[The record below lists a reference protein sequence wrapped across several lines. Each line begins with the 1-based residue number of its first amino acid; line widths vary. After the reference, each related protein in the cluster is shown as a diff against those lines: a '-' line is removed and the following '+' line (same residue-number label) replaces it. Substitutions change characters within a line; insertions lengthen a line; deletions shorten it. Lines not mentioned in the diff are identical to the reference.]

1 MCACALNTAQD
12 LDFRADA
19 IMHRHSARGSRI
31 SLGLQGRLRGGFGA
45 TPLPGTSSNTPAR
58 PQAQREISPSP
69 SMSESESFTNHNGSI
84 LNMLISIQASNARL
98 ETQQKKL
105 ENAFQELKSLL
116 QKQEKGSFSTKGT
129 PFEVNNNYY
138 IIIVITTNCISQII
152 IQ

>member
-1 MCACALNTAQD
+1 MCACALNTAQH

-19 IMHRHSARGSRI
+19 IMHGHSARGSRI

-45 TPLPGTSSNTPAR
+45 TLLPGTSSNTPAR
-58 PQAQREISPSP
+58 PQAQREIST
-69 SMSESESFTNHNGSI
+69 SESESFTNHNDSI

-116 QKQEKGSFSTKGT
+116 QKQEKESFSIKGT

>member
-1 MCACALNTAQD
+1 MCACALNTAQH

-45 TPLPGTSSNTPAR
+45 TPLPGTSSNTPER

-69 SMSESESFTNHNGSI
+69 STSESESFTNHNGSI

-105 ENAFQELKSLL
+105 EKCLPGAEKSFT
-116 QKQEKGSFSTKGT
+116 KARKGKFFNQRYS
-129 PFEVNNNYY
+129 
-138 IIIVITTNCISQII
+138 I
-152 IQ
+152 